1 MFTLNLSVRAIL
13 LHDGAVLLRERC
25 APEKGPDH
33 AFLGGG
39 FQLGHSYL
47 ECCVHAVDRQ
57 AGLAVVPEKL
67 LYVVEH
73 FHGSGNKRSHD
84 LCMYY
89 LVEPCEPLTGNL
101 LDALHPEDDATGK
114 LVLVPAAKIN
124 DADLQPAALR
134 EILAGDALSD
144 FHVSTKHIVINELP
158 RDVDAESGAFRL

>member
-13 LHDGAVLLRERC
+13 LHDGAVLLREQR
-25 APEKGPDH
+25 KPD
-33 AFLGGG
+33 GGHG
-39 FQLGHSYL
+39 HTFIGKSFKLGHSYL
-47 ECCVHAVDRQ
+47 ECCIHAVDCQ

-73 FHGSGNKRSHD
+73 FHSNGKTRSHD

-89 LVEPCEPLTGNL
+89 LVEPCEPLAGNL

-114 LVLVPAAKIN
+114 LVLLPAAKLSGV
-124 DADLQPAALR
+124 DLQPAALR

-144 FHVSTKHIVINELP
+144 FHVSTKHVVINELP
-158 RDVDAESGAFRL
+158 RDVDAASGAFRL